1 MRRRSKMMMRKW
13 IRRWL
18 AHRKGEKGQSIIILA
33 FAMVMLL
40 AFVGIAID
48 VGRLY
53 GTRIQL
59 SRALDAAALAGV
71 MELPSETDAD
81 ARARQ
86 FMHTNGI
93 DPDLAQMAIAT
104 GGGGLG
110 QSNYL
115 TVTAQLP
122 METMFLR
129 FVGWEMVE
137 VPGLAVAEFKS
148 PLEVYASQHTES
160 GVTGVVNLNVFGQD
174 GNPIYGDAFSPLYS
188 SEKPG
193 QSCSCSSPCSNNDW
207 RVMLQGRNGKPGVY
221 PFRIH
226 VPGDYEDRNE
236 TSTVQV
242 EILDPDSWNSPENS
256 VEITHLDVDG
266 GGTEWKNADGPD
278 QSWTAMADTGDAQN
292 PKWFVRMDQNVSF
305 CNSHGYI
312 DSEAVTTEYT
322 LYYYK
327 QDDRNPYEI
336 GQYRV
341 RRNSNTDLEWVIPGE
356 TPGVGTEFGS
366 FRFDLRDYPEIA
378 ADEMGNRSFYLDVE
392 GIDGP
397 GGNGYDLWA
406 GPPPTV
412 TLPSNVNER
421 NVYLLNEINEDR
433 NPHSSG
439 GVVVWGMGF
448 LPLNVNTDTT
458 YTITLGYVPP
468 EAAGTRVRV
477 SNFDLDRDTNL
488 IGPGST
494 GCNCNLSGHHCFGRH
509 LHYLLEG
516 VPSFYVDGD
525 VSCSSNFGE
534 DVLDIPPEFYGGYLY
549 AVFETAQNDTTDWML
564 EYLDVMANTY
574 VRLIR

>member
-1 MRRRSKMMMRKW
+1 MMRKW

-18 AHRKGEKGQSIIILA
+18 AHLKGEKGQSIIILA

-40 AFVGIAID
+40 AFVGVAID

-81 ARARQ
+81 SRARQ
-86 FMHTNGI
+86 FMRTNGI

-160 GVTGVVNLNVFGQD
+160 GVTGVVNLNVFGRD
-174 GNPIYGDAFSPLYS
+174 GNTIYGDAFSPLYS
-188 SEKPG
+188 SVKPG
-193 QSCSCSSPCSNNDW
+193 QSCSCASPCSNADW
-207 RVMLQGRNGKPGVY
+207 RVMLQGRDGKPGVY

-226 VPGDYEDRNE
+226 VPADYEDRNG

-242 EILDPDSWNSPENS
+242 EILDPDSCNSPDDS
-256 VEITHLDVDG
+256 VEITHMDG
-266 GGTEWKNADGPD
+266 TTEWKDADCD
-278 QSWTAMADTGDAQN
+278 LASDCQSWTAMADTGDEQN
-292 PKWFVRMDQNVSF
+292 PKWFVRMDQNVGF
-305 CNSHGYI
+305 CGSSGYTYK

-327 QDDRNPYEI
+327 QDDRNTYEI
-336 GQYRV
+336 SQYRV
-341 RRNSNTDLEWVIPGE
+341 RRNCNTDLEWVIPGQ

-366 FRFDLRDYPEIA
+366 FSFDLRDYPEVA
-378 ADEMGNRSFYLDVE
+378 ADENGNRSFYLDVE

-448 LPLNVNTDTT
+448 LPLNVNTNTT
-458 YTITLGYVPP
+458 YTITLGYIPP
-468 EAAGTRVRV
+468 EAAGTRIRV
-477 SNFDLDRDTNL
+477 SNFDLDRDTRSAPAG
-488 IGPGST
+488 IGNPTS
-494 GCNCNLSGHHCFGRH
+494 CPSCEPYQCFGRY

-516 VPSFYVDGD
+516 VPSFDEEGF
-525 VSCSSNFGE
+525 VSCGSRFGE
-534 DVLDIPPEFYGGYLY
+534 DVFQIPTEFYGGYLY

-564 EYLDVMANTY
+564 EYLDVVSNTY